1 MIKSYSDHAANERTF
16 LAWIRTGLT
25 IMALGFVIERL
36 DLFLAGLA
44 PDARNRDVSVTG
56 QAEIH
61 YLSVVL
67 VILGIVLIV
76 GSAYRFVDIN
86 RAIDQAVVLPFKG
99 ILLPVGMSAVLV
111 VAGIALLLY
120 LFRLI

>member
-1 MIKSYSDHAANERTF
+1 MIKSYTDHAANERTF

-44 PDARNRDVSVTG
+44 ADARGRDISAFG

-67 VILGIVLIV
+67 VVLGIVLIV

-86 RAIDQAVVLPFKG
+86 RAIDEAVVLPFKG
-99 ILLPVGMSAVLV
+99 IMLPVGMSAVLV

-120 LFRLI
+120 LLRLI